1 MIAVSVDETGCIQ
14 LPQAIQDRLGLAVS
28 ASLSLEV
35 QDGKI
40 ILTPIVEEPKIY
52 YEGSLLVVESE
63 SAGELDIIDTL
74 REERIQENLA
84 W

>member
-1 MIAVSVDETGCIQ
+1 MLKHVARSLTIQ
-14 LPQAIQDRLGLAVS
+14 GIVTNLQEGATVGKVTLMGV
-28 ASLSLEV
+28 V
-35 QDGKI
+35 VGKI

-63 SAGELDIIDTL
+63 SAGALDIIDAL